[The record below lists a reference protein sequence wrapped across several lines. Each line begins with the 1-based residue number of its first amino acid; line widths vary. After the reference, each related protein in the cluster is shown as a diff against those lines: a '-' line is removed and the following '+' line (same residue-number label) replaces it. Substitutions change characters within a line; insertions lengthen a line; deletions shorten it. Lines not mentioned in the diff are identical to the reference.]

1 MSLARLQF
9 IWSVSAHYPRFTRP
23 ADHLNSL
30 FRVDPTLRYFNFY
43 PLTWRFHY
51 DIVAVIICKTIGGIL
66 MSQSN
71 LEKQEAKL
79 KQLNKKIKEEKYK
92 IEQRLGKQI
101 ISQANLEYTNL
112 SNDQI
117 KLLAQHFSEFL
128 KEKTVD
134 H

>member
-1 MSLARLQF
+1 
-9 IWSVSAHYPRFTRP
+9 
-23 ADHLNSL
+23 
-30 FRVDPTLRYFNFY
+30 
-43 PLTWRFHY
+43 
-51 DIVAVIICKTIGGIL
+51 

-79 KQLNKKIKEEKYK
+79 KSLNQKIKDEKNK

-101 ISQANLEYTNL
+101 ISQSNLDYANL

-117 KLLAQHFSEFL
+117 KLLAKQFSEFL
-128 KEKTVD
+128 KVKSVD

>member
-1 MSLARLQF
+1 MTPS
-9 IWSVSAHYPRFTRP
+9 T
-23 ADHLNSL
+23 
-30 FRVDPTLRYFNFY
+30 
-43 PLTWRFHY
+43 
-51 DIVAVIICKTIGGIL
+51 
-66 MSQSN
+66 

-79 KQLNKKIKEEKYK
+79 KALNQKIKDEKNK

-101 ISQANLEYTNL
+101 ISQANLDYANL

-117 KLLAQHFSEFL
+117 KLLAQQFSKFL

>member
-1 MSLARLQF
+1 MP
-9 IWSVSAHYPRFTRP
+9 SA
-23 ADHLNSL
+23 SL
-30 FRVDPTLRYFNFY
+30 FQLLYFDLTF
-43 PLTWRFHY
+43 PLWYSVGDYF
-51 DIVAVIICKTIGGIL
+51 KMIGGIV

-79 KQLNKKIKEEKYK
+79 KALNQKIKDEKNK

-101 ISQANLEYTNL
+101 ISQANLDYANL

-117 KLLAQHFSEFL
+117 KLLAKQFSEFL
-128 KEKTVD
+128 KVKSVD

>member
-1 MSLARLQF
+1 
-9 IWSVSAHYPRFTRP
+9 
-23 ADHLNSL
+23 
-30 FRVDPTLRYFNFY
+30 
-43 PLTWRFHY
+43 
-51 DIVAVIICKTIGGIL
+51 

-79 KQLNKKIKEEKYK
+79 KALNQKIKDEKNR

-101 ISQANLEYTNL
+101 ISQANLEYVNL

-117 KLLAQHFSEFL
+117 ELLAQQFSEFL
-128 KEKTVD
+128 KEKSVD

>member
-1 MSLARLQF
+1 
-9 IWSVSAHYPRFTRP
+9 
-23 ADHLNSL
+23 
-30 FRVDPTLRYFNFY
+30 
-43 PLTWRFHY
+43 
-51 DIVAVIICKTIGGIL
+51 

-79 KQLNKKIKEEKYK
+79 KALNQKIKDEKNK

-101 ISQANLEYTNL
+101 ISQANLDYTNL

-117 KLLAQHFSEFL
+117 KLLAKQFSEFL

>member
-1 MSLARLQF
+1 
-9 IWSVSAHYPRFTRP
+9 
-23 ADHLNSL
+23 
-30 FRVDPTLRYFNFY
+30 
-43 PLTWRFHY
+43 
-51 DIVAVIICKTIGGIL
+51 

-79 KQLNKKIKEEKYK
+79 KALNQKIKDEKNK

-101 ISQANLEYTNL
+101 ISQVNLDYANL

-117 KLLAQHFSEFL
+117 ELLAKQFSEFL
-128 KEKTVD
+128 KVKSVD

>member
-1 MSLARLQF
+1 
-9 IWSVSAHYPRFTRP
+9 
-23 ADHLNSL
+23 
-30 FRVDPTLRYFNFY
+30 
-43 PLTWRFHY
+43 
-51 DIVAVIICKTIGGIL
+51 

-79 KQLNKKIKEEKYK
+79 KQLNQNIREAKYK
-92 IEQRLGKQI
+92 IEHRLGKQI

-117 KLLAQHFSEFL
+117 KLLAQQFSEFL

-134 H
+134 R